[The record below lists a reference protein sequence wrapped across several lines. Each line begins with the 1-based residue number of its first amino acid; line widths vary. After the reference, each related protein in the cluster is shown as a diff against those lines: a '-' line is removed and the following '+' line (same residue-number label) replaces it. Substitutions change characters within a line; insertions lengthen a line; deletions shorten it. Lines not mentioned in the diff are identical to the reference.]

1 MQKIIQ
7 PNNSSAD
14 GQKGGGNMLEITVTL
29 TGFDSHEGEMESTIF
44 YTDDLN
50 YALNAAKALA
60 DKVCYTLS
68 ELIIRNAA

>member
-1 MQKIIQ
+1 
-7 PNNSSAD
+7 
-14 GQKGGGNMLEITVTL
+14 MLKITVTL
-29 TGFDSHEGEMESTIF
+29 TRFDSHEGEMDSTIF

-60 DKVCYTLS
+60 DKVGYTLS